1 MQKII
6 KVKKDMKVQGKN
18 EKFTFTLHSNLHTE
32 STYTIESSAA
42 VHTIGRTPYLYSVQL
57 EVDLSL

>member
-1 MQKII
+1 
-6 KVKKDMKVQGKN
+6 MKVQGKN
-18 EKFTFTLHSNLHTE
+18 EKFTFTLHSNLHTD